1 MTHEDEG
8 HYAAKHPKG
17 TAANQAVAEQV
28 RQYISDERIT
38 CAHAHKIASDLNVHP
53 SEVGVT
59 LDLLEVRLTECQL
72 GLFGY
77 GPQRRIITAAE
88 TVSSDLKSAINSAL
102 EDNRLSC
109 AESWRIAEEFGISR
123 MEIASALEALKVK
136 ITPCQLG
143 AF

>member
-8 HYAAKHPKG
+8 HYASKHPTG
-17 TAANQAVAEQV
+17 TALNQAIAEQV
-28 RQYISDERIT
+28 RQYISNERIT
-38 CAHAHKIASDLNVHP
+38 CADAHRIASDLNVHP
-53 SEVGVT
+53 SEVGRT
-59 LDLLEVRLTECQL
+59 FDLLEVRLTKCQL

-77 GPQRRIITAAE
+77 GPRRSIITAAE
-88 TVSSDLKSAINSAL
+88 TVSSDLKSVINNAL

-109 AESWRIAEEFGISR
+109 ADSWRIAEEFGITR
-123 MEIASALEALKVK
+123 MEIARALEALKVK